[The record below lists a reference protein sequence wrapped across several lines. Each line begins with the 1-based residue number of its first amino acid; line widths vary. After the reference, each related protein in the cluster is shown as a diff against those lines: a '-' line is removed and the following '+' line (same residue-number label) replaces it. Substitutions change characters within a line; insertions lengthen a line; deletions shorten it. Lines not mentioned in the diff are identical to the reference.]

1 MTSLVGTG
9 DGANRPGAL
18 ARSARGPSGWVLV
31 ATCIGYGMV
40 ILDTT
45 VVNIALPAI
54 SRDLGA
60 STSALEWVVDGY
72 SVVFAVCLLSAGALG
87 DRRGAKQVFL
97 CGLALFSASSL
108 ACGLAPST
116 LVLIVARLVQGLGAA
131 IAVPSSL
138 ALLQV
143 AYPHQ
148 AERARAVGMWGAMA
162 GVAAAAGPALGG
174 IAVDA
179 LGWRSV
185 FFINVPLGVVGI
197 VLGRRHL
204 PLTKRHTHGLDLVG
218 QVTVG
223 VSAAA
228 LAIGLIDAGATGWSS
243 TTVLACLATFL
254 AGTALF
260 VVVERRARRPMLPLA
275 LFSSSTFSAATVV
288 GFLCNLGFFG
298 ELFVMSLYLQQE
310 RGLSALAAG
319 FVLAPQMAATM
330 LGSVLSGRVMAHRG
344 PRRPM
349 LVGLGVG
356 SAGLLSLAL
365 AGLRTPYWLLL
376 PSVTLAGFG
385 IAFTMM
391 PATAA
396 VIETAGEG
404 RGGVASGSLNAARQ
418 LGGMV
423 GVALLGSFVAGRTPF
438 IGGFRIDMILAAG
451 AFAIALGVSGA
462 FVDRI
467 DGRTRGQMVARPV
480 GRP

>member
-1 MTSLVGTG
+1 MSSFVGTG
-9 DGANRPGAL
+9 DGANRQDAL
-18 ARSARGPSGWVLV
+18 TGSARGPSGWVLV

-97 CGLALFSASSL
+97 WGLAIFSAGSL

-148 AERARAVGMWGAMA
+148 ADRARAVGMWGAMA
-162 GVAAAAGPALGG
+162 GVAAAAGPAVGG

-204 PLTKRHTHGLDLVG
+204 PLAKRHVHGLDLVG

-228 LAIGLIDAGATGWSS
+228 LAIGLIDSGVKGWSS

-254 AGTALF
+254 AGAALF

-275 LFSSSTFSAATVV
+275 LFSSSTFSAATGV

-330 LGSVLSGRVMAHRG
+330 LGSVLSGRVMARRG

-349 LVGLGVG
+349 LVGLGIG

-423 GVALLGSFVAGRTPF
+423 GVALLGSFLAGGTRF

-467 DGRTRGQMVARPV
+467 DGGTRGQMVARPV